1 MSRRHVLPLTVG
13 MLAAPLIA
21 MSSPAV
27 AAPAGQAPVAQVV
40 AKKDFCRIT
49 ASSATVR
56 AQPRKNA
63 SAMGTAYKGDTCT
76 AHRWAGGDGAWVK
89 VTMKGT
95 GATGYV
101 HSSLV
106 AWGKEELAQTGP

>member
-1 MSRRHVLPLTVG
+1 MS
-13 MLAAPLIA
+13 A
-21 MSSPAV
+21 PAV
-27 AAPAGQAPVAQVV
+27 AAPPVHGPVAPLV

-63 SAMGTAYKGDTCT
+63 AAVGTAYKGDTCT
-76 AHRWAGGDGAWVK
+76 AHGWAGGDGAWVK

-95 GATGYV
+95 GVSGYV
-101 HSSLV
+101 RSSLV
-106 AWGKEELAQTGP
+106 AWGKEELSQTGP